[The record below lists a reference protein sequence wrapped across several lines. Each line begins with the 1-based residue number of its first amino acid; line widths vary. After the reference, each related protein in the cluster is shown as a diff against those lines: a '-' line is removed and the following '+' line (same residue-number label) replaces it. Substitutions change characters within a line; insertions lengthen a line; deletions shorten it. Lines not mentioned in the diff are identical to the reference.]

1 MLVEAKD
8 FKENMYL
15 AVLLTNKVDK
25 AVIYSPPSFIYFPSD
40 VLVSSWYAATPTFIP
55 KRY

>member
-15 AVLLTNKVDK
+15 AVLLTYKVDK
-25 AVIYSPPSFIYFPSD
+25 AVIYSPPPSFI
-40 VLVSSWYAATPTFIP
+40 
-55 KRY
+55 